1 MKLNSRIMVTLS
13 ISLWMF
19 IGCGSVASDSST
31 SKSNLDAT
39 QTAVAGVS
47 IDAVIDASSDNY
59 KVLKLDGDK
68 NLQLKLG
75 DEAKDV
81 YVLFSNPNSVAHAA
95 TVTHNNKRVETVN
108 TNKKE
113 FNAKPFNHQD
123 KQELSFIQEFNNQL
137 FDFKNDK
144 KEEVSLRKTYKTVS
158 DTQGEKKVFYMDAT
172 SKNREVNATA
182 RKVISNV
189 QTQFG
194 AKSLTI
200 WVEDDAYGE
209 NCKKVKCVND
219 NMIGTLANKFL
230 KSGYDNDIYDW
241 VTNVFGEEWGVPT
254 SSSLIDESN
263 HISILLTDISQDN
276 KASGGVIGYFYSKDN
291 FNNNLYSGS
300 NERIMFYIDS
310 VMYANSTTSSWDEN
324 DFWPQQVFSTLAHEF
339 QHMIY
344 FYQKNVKQGIQGT
357 DTWINEMLSESTE
370 DLVAVKMGV
379 DGPRNVVSTR
389 GDTGNKNNH
398 NGRYPLFNKNNTLSP
413 KSWDNTLEN
422 YSTVSSFG
430 AYLIRNYGGA
440 KLLHD
445 IVHSEF
451 INEEALMD
459 AIHKDANGKSKTF
472 DDLIHDWGVAVLLSK
487 RDDISVDSGELYNA
501 GDYISSS
508 FNNIQYDLGS
518 IDFFNYNP
526 APFIHSAMGQ
536 VDPKS
541 NYYYK
546 VGENLKGDIDVDIS
560 DTAGLNVS
568 VVVVK

>member
-1 MKLNSRIMVTLS
+1 MKLNSKIMVTLP

-31 SKSNLDAT
+31 SKSNLDTT

-47 IDAVIDASSDNY
+47 IDAVMDASSDNY

-75 DEAKDV
+75 EEAKDV
-81 YVLFSNPNSVAHAA
+81 YVLFSNPNSVAHTA
-95 TVTHNNKRVETVN
+95 TVAYNNKRVETISN
-108 TNKKE
+108 NKRELNLKII
-113 FNAKPFNHQD
+113 KHQD
-123 KQELSFIQEFNNQL
+123 KQELSFVQAFNNQL
-137 FDFKNDK
+137 FDFQNDK
-144 KEEVSLRKTYKTVS
+144 KEDISLRKTYKIIS

-172 SKNREVNATA
+172 SKEREVNATA
-182 RKVISNV
+182 RKVITNV

-200 WVEDDAYGE
+200 WVEDAAYGDG
-209 NCKKVKCVND
+209 CSKVKCVND
-219 NMIGTLANKFL
+219 DMINTLANKFL
-230 KSGYDNDIYDW
+230 KSGSDNDIYDW

-254 SSSLIDESN
+254 SSALIDESN

-291 FNNNLYSGS
+291 FKNSRYSGS

-310 VMYANSTTSSWDEN
+310 IMYANSTTSSWDEN

-344 FYQKNVKQGIQGT
+344 FYQKNVKQAIQGT

-370 DLVAVKMGV
+370 DLVAVKMGI
-379 DGPRNVVSTR
+379 DGPRNVASTR
-389 GDTGNKNNH
+389 GDAGDKNNY
-398 NGRYPLFNKNNTLSP
+398 NGRYPLFNQNNRLSP
-413 KSWDNTLEN
+413 ESWDNTLEN

-430 AYLIRNYGGA
+430 AYLMRNYGGA

-445 IVHSEF
+445 IVYSEF

-459 AIHKDANGKSKTF
+459 AVHKDANGKSKTF
-472 DDLIHDWGVAVLLSK
+472 NDLIHEWGVAVLLSK
-487 RDDISVDSGELYNA
+487 RDDISVDGGKLYNS

-518 IDFFNYNP
+518 INFFNYNP
-526 APFIHSAMGQ
+526 VPFIYTTMGQ
-536 VDPKS
+536 VSPKS

-546 VGENLKGDIDVDIS
+546 VGENLKGDIDVNIS
-560 DTAGLNVS
+560 QTTGLNVS